1 MNSARSMTPGRI
13 AIAAA
18 FALSCFG
25 LLLFLWLSFG
35 GASPLKPKSYRID
48 LKTREALGLVSQA
61 DVRIS
66 GVSVGEVASFERDGS
81 LTDVTI
87 EIDPQYAP
95 RPVDTRAVLRQKTLL
110 GETYVEL
117 TPGSPDS
124 GLIPEDGTL
133 AEANVE
139 STVRIDQLLKT
150 FDARTRDD
158 IRTWLTS
165 LDGGL
170 RGSGA
175 DLNASFGSAGR
186 TAVAANGV
194 LGVLDGQRDATRRL
208 VRDSGVVFGAIGNQE
223 AAVRGLIS
231 SGERLLYATA
241 ARDAELAETLRILPT
256 FLRELR
262 PAMGELDRTTDE
274 LDPVVSALGPVAATL
289 KPTLADV
296 RGLRPRPR
304 GNAQAGGAAG
314 AGVSARPPGRDRHPR
329 RGTPADG
336 QARPAGAGPAA
347 GDPVPEAVPARA
359 DLRLA
364 EGRGDRPAT
373 LPDPSTGEPL
383 HYLRLQPV
391 VGPQSL
397 IGYPGR
403 IATTNRHNPYN
414 SNPKSASGLRDS
426 LEAFHCRGALD
437 VPLLNVPCEEQPPP
451 LIQGETHSFPRLKRG
466 SR

>member
-35 GASPLKPKSYRID
+35 GASPLNPKSYRIHV
-48 LKTREALGLVSQA
+48 KTEEALGLVSQA

-66 GVSVGEVASFERDGS
+66 GASVGKVVSFERDGS

-117 TPGSPDS
+117 TPGSPES

-150 FDARTRDD
+150 FNARTRAD
-158 IRTWLTS
+158 IRAWLTS

-170 RGSGA
+170 RGRGA

-194 LGVLDGQRDATRRL
+194 LGVLDGQQDATQRL

-223 AAVRGLIS
+223 AAVQGLIT
-231 SGERLLYATA
+231 SGERLLGATA

-262 PAMGELDRTTDE
+262 PTMAEVDRTTDE

-296 RGLRPRPR
+296 AAFAPDLEATFRRVQPLARASKRGLP
-304 GNAQAGGAAG
+304 AATG
-314 AGVSARPPGRDRHPR
+314 ILAEARPLIGRLDPL
-329 RGTPADG
+329 
-336 QARPAGAGPAA
+336 A
-347 GDPVPEAVPARA
+347 GD
-359 DLRLA
+359 LL
-364 EGRGDRPAT
+364 PAT
-373 LPDPSTGEPL
+373 QYLKRYRRELIYAWPKAAATTQGTFPDPSTGEPL

-391 VGPQSL
+391 VGLQSL

-403 IATTNRHNPYN
+403 LATNRHNPYN
-414 SNPKSASGLRDS
+414 SDPEWLAGLRDS
-426 LEAFHCRGALD
+426 LESFHCRGALD
-437 VPLLNVPCEEQPPP
+437 VPLLNVPCEEQQPQ
-451 LIQGETHSFPRLKRG
+451 LLQGETHSFPRLKRG